1 MWHEWNMNADD
12 VMITWFAFYVTPD
25 DVMYGMHDACAHQ
38 WHMLTENDA
47 KHTFKAPCCCFEN
60 APNTD
65 LLFFR
70 QSM

>member
-1 MWHEWNMNADD
+1 MKHLYGYIKHFPHVAVEIYTD
-12 VMITWFAFYVTPD
+12 TPD
-25 DVMYGMHDACAHQ
+25 YTNMVM
-38 WHMLTENDA
+38 ENA
-47 KHTFKAPCCCFEN
+47 AQHTFMAPCCCFEN